1 MASRSNLPYLTPMP
15 KIQPKPTQTAS
26 GGWQLRITIP
36 KTLREAGFL
45 DGAHEFRRTTGPC
58 TKAKADAW
66 AAHLFAGFLDARQR
80 FEDSEAG
87 NFTSAVIEDYQA
99 LVRRG
104 SFDPAA
110 AEAASGVFE
119 YLLDQRLRLSGIKLS
134 PNHENY
140 WDAIAEE
147 PGGKVILDDL
157 DRLAGNVID
166 FEKQIERWL
175 TLLNVKEK
183 TARTYAA
190 DVREYLNEVP
200 HDRAFVRTTL
210 VEWHEKQLLG
220 GVISTKTID
229 RKLTALKGFHKHFLE
244 KGLIDREGPMGRPF
258 EGIVTQ
264 NKRASKTS
272 TETRAW
278 TDEEINALYNTAKT
292 KKKQE
297 LANVM
302 ALAMFTGSRIEAL
315 YQLRA
320 ENIDL
325 AAKTMVLGASG
336 DKTDAGKNRLLPI
349 ASAILPLIKRLL
361 TPLEDPKSYLLP
373 VTHRDPSRSH
383 GAVKAFSNLKSQLFP
398 NSQREA
404 TFHSFRQSFISKMA
418 NEVQAPEHFTADMV
432 GHENRTLMTMGL
444 YRGRARPE
452 EIRPYLERLHY
463 QGWQL
468 D

>member
-1 MASRSNLPYLTPMP
+1 
-15 KIQPKPTQTAS
+15 
-26 GGWQLRITIP
+26 
-36 KTLREAGFL
+36 
-45 DGAHEFRRTTGPC
+45 
-58 TKAKADAW
+58 
-66 AAHLFAGFLDARQR
+66 
-80 FEDSEAG
+80 
-87 NFTSAVIEDYQA
+87 
-99 LVRRG
+99 
-104 SFDPAA
+104 
-110 AEAASGVFE
+110 
-119 YLLDQRLRLSGIKLS
+119 
-134 PNHENY
+134 
-140 WDAIAEE
+140 
-147 PGGKVILDDL
+147 
-157 DRLAGNVID
+157 
-166 FEKQIERWL
+166 
-175 TLLNVKEK
+175 
-183 TARTYAA
+183 
-190 DVREYLNEVP
+190 
-200 HDRAFVRTTL
+200 
-210 VEWHEKQLLG
+210 
-220 GVISTKTID
+220 
-229 RKLTALKGFHKHFLE
+229 
-244 KGLIDREGPMGRPF
+244 
-258 EGIVTQ
+258 
-264 NKRASKTS
+264 
-272 TETRAW
+272 
-278 TDEEINALYNTAKT
+278 
-292 KKKQE
+292 
-297 LANVM
+297 
-302 ALAMFTGSRIEAL
+302 MFTGSRIEAL